1 MTKEKILEK
10 AMSGDKY
17 LENKYCVD
25 IFTPNSARTFFPENS
40 YQVDTVEECA
50 EIIRNC
56 SRPTAGIAKV
66 EVWIPQSQV

>member
-10 AMSGDKY
+10 AMSGDRSLKQQY
-17 LENKYCVD
+17 NVD
-25 IFTPNSARTFFPENS
+25 VFTPNSAKTLFPENS

-56 SRPTAGIAKV
+56 SKPIAGIAKV
-66 EVWIPQSQV
+66 EVWIPQNQV